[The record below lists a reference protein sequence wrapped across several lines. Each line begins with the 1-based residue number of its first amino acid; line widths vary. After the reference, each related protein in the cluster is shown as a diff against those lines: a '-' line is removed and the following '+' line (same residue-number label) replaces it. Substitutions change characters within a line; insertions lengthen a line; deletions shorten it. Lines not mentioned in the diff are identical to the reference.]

1 MRRRPRLDVRY
12 DNTAPAQAERA
23 AGAPDRPD
31 TTKGKAMTRQLKQT
45 ALAALAAA
53 LLAAPGFA
61 AAPMAN
67 SPAPGY
73 FRMMLGDFEITAV
86 NDGTV
91 DLPVDKLLQGVKP
104 AAVDA
109 ALAKSFLKSPLE
121 TSVNA
126 FVVNTGS
133 KLILVDAGAAG
144 LFGPTLGKFVANLKA
159 AGYQPEQI
167 DEIYVTH
174 MHADHVGGLVANGQR
189 VFPNA
194 IVRAQKQESDY
205 WLSQAN
211 MDKNPAKAD
220 GFKGAMA
227 SLNPYV
233 SAGKYKAFEGD
244 IELTP
249 GISSHSGKGHTPGHA
264 TYVVE
269 SKGQKMVL
277 IGDLIHVAAVQ
288 FDHPE
293 VTISFDSDPKAAA
306 AERKQAF
313 DAAARGRYL
322 IGAAHLQFPG
332 IGHLAKERKGYEFV
346 PVNYTQMR

>member
-1 MRRRPRLDVRY
+1 
-12 DNTAPAQAERA
+12 
-23 AGAPDRPD
+23 
-31 TTKGKAMTRQLKQT
+31 MTVTFKQT
-45 ALAALAAA
+45 ALAAIAAA
-53 LLAAPGFA
+53 VLAAPAFA
-61 AAPMAN
+61 AAPMVKT
-67 SPAPGY
+67 PAPGY
-73 FRMMLGDFEITAV
+73 FRMMLGDFEITAI

-104 AAVDA
+104 GAVDT
-109 ALAKSFLKSPLE
+109 ALAKSFLKTPLE
-121 TSVNA
+121 TSVNG
-126 FVVNTGS
+126 FLINTGN
-133 KLILVDAGAAG
+133 KLILVDTGAAG
-144 LFGPTLGKFVANLKA
+144 LFGPTLGKFAANLKA
-159 AGYQPEQI
+159 AGYAPEQV

-174 MHADHVGGLVANGQR
+174 MHADHVGGLVANGER
-189 VFPNA
+189 LFPNA
-194 IVRAQKQESDY
+194 IVRAQKQEADY

-211 MDKNPAKAD
+211 KDKNPGKAD

-233 SAGKYKAFEGD
+233 TAGKFKPFEGD
-244 IELTP
+244 VELVP

-269 SKGQKMVL
+269 SKGQKLVL
-277 IGDLIHVAAVQ
+277 IGDLIHVGAVQ

-293 VTISFDSDPKAAA
+293 VTVAFDSDPKGAA

-322 IGAAHLQFPG
+322 VGAAHLQFPG
-332 IGHLAKERKGYEFV
+332 IGHIEKEGKGYEFI